1 MNYTSSEDTKNV
13 MKRLNK
19 EWRNY
24 TKQIDEIIGN
34 QDIHIQK
41 NVTFIIRRRKGCDIS
56 LSDILEDELKK
67 LDRILDE
74 INKN

>member
-1 MNYTSSEDTKNV
+1 MNYKSCEDTKNV
-13 MKRLNK
+13 MKKLNK

-41 NVTFIIRRRKGCDIS
+41 NVTYIIRRRKGCDIS
-56 LSDILEDELKK
+56 LCDIFEGELKK
-67 LDRILDE
+67 LDIILDE